1 MKCGYTPK
9 WVHPKKMITHFSE
22 VFKDVDVKKK
32 TSLRNLLLV
41 ILAVA
46 VAKTFRINAIAAR
59 LPIVVKKEKSKQ
71 KRLLRFL
78 ETPLPLDALME
89 AWCLF
94 VCRWVW
100 KPRTQDSTSMC
111 SLMRPTSLTD
121 GKHSSHLYL
130 LETVP
135 YLSFGWFMK
144 MKRSENMTY
153 KSHNTLIQN
162 FCLKVNALTL
172 SVLGNKKQKPLFV
185 FDRGFARA
193 QYVIDFLKSKH
204 IAFVMRICRNVGITH
219 RGNTKRLDDM
229 DRGGYSNV
237 LYHQKHQIPLNLC
250 VVRDPAFKEPMY
262 LISNVYQDA
271 EIHQCYKRRMQI
283 EHGFRDIKTR
293 FGFRHIVLKKP
304 EKARIA
310 LLWFIACLTYGLTFL
325 CYEKT
330 IQPVAEH
337 RNTQRKLHAV
347 ITLIKDV
354 LMETWTSQ
362 ALLTALEDCRCRGDT
377 CLATY

>member
-22 VFKDVDVKKK
+22 EVFKDVDVKK
-32 TSLRNLLLV
+32 TSLRNLLFV
-41 ILAVA
+41 I
-46 VAKTFRINAIAAR
+46 FRCCENVSHQRHRRA

-100 KPRTQDSTSMC
+100 QRTQDYFYV
-111 SLMRPTSLTD
+111 LVDETD
-121 GKHSSHLYL
+121 L
-130 LETVP
+130 P
-135 YLSFGWFMK
+135 NGWKALVASIPF
-144 MKRSENMTY
+144 RNRAIPIFWVVYEDEEIRNMTY

-229 DRGGYSNV
+229 DNGGYSSA
-237 LYHQKHQIPLNLC
+237 LSSKTP
-250 VVRDPAFKEPMY
+250 DPAQPLCRQRPRLRTDVSHLKC
-262 LISNVYQDA
+262 LS
-271 EIHQCYKRRMQI
+271 RR
-283 EHGFRDIKTR
+283 
-293 FGFRHIVLKKP
+293 
-304 EKARIA
+304 
-310 LLWFIACLTYGLTFL
+310 
-325 CYEKT
+325 
-330 IQPVAEH
+330 
-337 RNTQRKLHAV
+337 
-347 ITLIKDV
+347 
-354 LMETWTSQ
+354 
-362 ALLTALEDCRCRGDT
+362 
-377 CLATY
+377 

>member
-22 VFKDVDVKKK
+22 VFKDVDVKK
-32 TSLRNLLLV
+32 TSLRNLLFI

-100 KPRTQDSTSMC
+100 KPRTQHYFYVLIDE
-111 SLMRPTSLTD
+111 TD
-121 GKHSSHLYL
+121 L
-130 LETVP
+130 P
-135 YLSFGWFMK
+135 NGWKALVASIPLRNRAIPIFWCVYEDEEI
-144 MKRSENMTY
+144 RNMTY

-162 FCLKVNALTL
+162 FCLKVNALAL

-193 QYVIDFLKSKH
+193 QYVIDFLKTND

-219 RGNTKRLDDM
+219 RGSTKKLDDM
-229 DRGGYSNV
+229 DSGGYSNV
-237 LYHQKHQIPLNLC
+237 LYHQRHQIPLNLYIY
-250 VVRDPAFKEPMY
+250 RDTETFKEPMY

-271 EIHQCYKRRMQI
+271 EIHHCYKRRMQI

-304 EKARIA
+304 TKHASS
-310 LLWFIACLTYGLTFL
+310 FYGSLPL
-325 CYEKT
+325 
-330 IQPVAEH
+330 
-337 RNTQRKLHAV
+337 
-347 ITLIKDV
+347 
-354 LMETWTSQ
+354 
-362 ALLTALEDCRCRGDT
+362 
-377 CLATY
+377 

>member
-22 VFKDVDVKKK
+22 IFKDVNVKK
-32 TSLRNLLLV
+32 TSLRNLLFV

-46 VAKTFRINAIAAR
+46 VAKTFRINAIASR

-78 ETPLPLDALME
+78 ETPLLLDALME

-100 KPRTQDSTSMC
+100 QRTQDYFYV
-111 SLMRPTSLTD
+111 LVDETD
-121 GKHSSHLYL
+121 L
-130 LETVP
+130 P
-135 YLSFGWFMK
+135 NGWKALVASIPF
-144 MKRSENMTY
+144 RNRAIPIFWLVYEDEEIRNMTY

-162 FCLKVNALTL
+162 FCLKVNTLTL

-193 QYVIDFLKSKH
+193 QYVIDFLKETKD

-219 RGNTKRLDDM
+219 RGNTKKLDDI
-229 DRGGYSNV
+229 DSGGYSNV
-237 LYHQKHQIPLNLC
+237 LYHQKHQIPLNLYIY
-250 VVRDPAFKEPMY
+250 RDEETFKEPMY

-271 EIHQCYKRRMQI
+271 EIHHCYKRRMQI

-304 EKARIA
+304 EKARIR

-337 RNTQRKLHAV
+337 RNTRRKLHAV

-362 ALLTALEDCRCRGDT
+362 ALLTSLDVCRCRGDT

>member
-1 MKCGYTPK
+1 
-9 WVHPKKMITHFSE
+9 MITHFQE
-22 VFKDVDVKKK
+22 IFKGVSMKK

-41 ILAVA
+41 TLAVT
-46 VAKTFRINAIAAR
+46 VAKTFRINEIASR
-59 LPIVVKKEKSKQ
+59 LPINVKTEKSKQ

-78 ETPLPLDALME
+78 DTPFPLEAVKEVWCIFVLRCLWKKPQNYSFLLVDETELIDG
-89 AWCLF
+89 
-94 VCRWVW
+94 W
-100 KPRTQDSTSMC
+100 KAIVAAIPFRNRAIPVYWLIYRDQEIRD
-111 SLMRPTSLTD
+111 L
-121 GKHSSHLYL
+121 
-130 LETVP
+130 
-135 YLSFGWFMK
+135 
-144 MKRSENMTY
+144 TY
-153 KSHNTLIQN
+153 KSHNKIVQD
-162 FCLKVNALTL
+162 FCLKVYNLSLTA
-172 SVLGNKKQKPLFV
+172 SPKKAQRAPVFV

-193 QYVIDFLKSKH
+193 KYVIDFLKQRN
-204 IAFVMRICRNVGITH
+204 IGFVMRICRNVGITVAGSS
-219 RGNTKRLDDM
+219 RRLDTLES
-229 DRGGYSNV
+229 GSYPNV
-237 LYHQKHQIPLNLC
+237 LYHKTYQIPLNLY
-250 VVRDPAFKEPMY
+250 VVRNPAFKEPMY

-304 EKARIA
+304 HKARIA

-330 IQPVAEH
+330 IQPVVEH
-337 RNTQRKLHAV
+337 RNTRRKLHAV

>member
-22 VFKDVDVKKK
+22 VFKDVDVKK

-100 KPRTQDSTSMC
+100 KPRTQDYFYV
-111 SLMRPTSLTD
+111 LVDETD
-121 GKHSSHLYL
+121 L
-130 LETVP
+130 P
-135 YLSFGWFMK
+135 NGWKALVASIPF
-144 MKRSENMTY
+144 RNRAIPIFWLVYEDEEIRNMTY

-237 LYHQKHQIPLNLC
+237 LYHQKHQIPPQPFVSSETPPSKNRC
-250 VVRDPAFKEPMY
+250 ISSPM
-262 LISNVYQDA
+262 
-271 EIHQCYKRRMQI
+271 
-283 EHGFRDIKTR
+283 FIKT
-293 FGFRHIVLKKP
+293 LKSINATNV
-304 EKARIA
+304 ECR
-310 LLWFIACLTYGLTFL
+310 L
-325 CYEKT
+325 
-330 IQPVAEH
+330 
-337 RNTQRKLHAV
+337 NTGS
-347 ITLIKDV
+347 
-354 LMETWTSQ
+354 ETSRPASGSDTSF
-362 ALLTALEDCRCRGDT
+362 
-377 CLATY
+377 

>member
-22 VFKDVDVKKK
+22 VFKDVDVKK
-32 TSLRNLLLV
+32 TSLRNLLFV

-100 KPRTQDSTSMC
+100 KPRTQDYFYV
-111 SLMRPTSLTD
+111 LVDETD
-121 GKHSSHLYL
+121 L
-130 LETVP
+130 P
-135 YLSFGWFMK
+135 NGWKALVASIPF
-144 MKRSENMTY
+144 RNRAIPIFWVVYEDEEIRNMTY

-229 DRGGYSNV
+229 DNGGYSNV